1 MGKKILIVDDDP
13 VIRALVSDYL
23 AAFGYD
29 VITAE
34 SGKECLERLDSV
46 SPDILF
52 LDMQM
57 PDMTG
62 RDVLVSLKSAGRED
76 VPVVLFS
83 ANDESRKNTSR
94 EGVAPAAFLR
104 KPFDMKELLRLAS
117 SL

>member
-1 MGKKILIVDDDP
+1 MSKRILIVDDDP

-29 VITAE
+29 VCTAE
-34 SGKECLERLDSV
+34 SGRDCLDRLEAL
-46 SPDILF
+46 SPDVMF

-62 RDVLVSLKSAGRED
+62 RDVLVSLKSSGRED

-94 EGVAPAAFLR
+94 EGVAPAAYLT
-104 KPFDMKELLRLAS
+104 KPFDMKELLRLAA